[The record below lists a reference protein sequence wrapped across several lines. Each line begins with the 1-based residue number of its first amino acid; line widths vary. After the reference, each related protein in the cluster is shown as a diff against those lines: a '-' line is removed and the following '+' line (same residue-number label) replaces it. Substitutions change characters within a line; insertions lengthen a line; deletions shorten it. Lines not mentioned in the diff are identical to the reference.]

1 MKKMTLRVLVSQLM
15 MKKMTLRVLVSQLC
29 LIMTINFQA
38 KVGEMGQEIGGITA
52 TGLAGCERQGQEVW

>member
-1 MKKMTLRVLVSQLM
+1 M